1 MSSILT
7 NSSAMVA
14 LDTLRNINKDLST
27 VSNEIST
34 GKSVSSAK
42 DNAAVWSI
50 STVMSTDVESFEQI
64 NDSLNLG
71 SSTVGVARA
80 ASEQVTEMLQDMKS
94 LIVSAQEENVDRS
107 KIQTDISALT
117 DQIGSIVGAAQ
128 FNGMNL
134 LDGSSTADMSILS
147 SLDRDSNGNVTPSYI
162 DVARQDLSL
171 TNGTGAV
178 FGAGANTDLTIMDNN
193 SVNSGTAN
201 AIATGATEALQITSV
216 AGGHSYRIELDDSA
230 GANSIGT
237 RTFEYVAGVDDS
249 VASVAENLTDQ
260 INTFLSATG
269 ETNYTVSL
277 SDDTISFTNASG
289 SSMDLTATAATGG
302 TAGTAGGLG
311 ALNTLDVTTGAGAT
325 SALTAIEGLLNK
337 SIDAAASFGSDQK
350 RIENQGEFVNALVD
364 SLTTGIGGMV
374 DADMEAAS
382 AKLQALQVQQ
392 QLGTQALSI
401 ANQAPQSLLSLFR

>member
-14 LDTLRNINKDLST
+14 LDTLRNINKDLAS
-27 VSNEIST
+27 VSGEIST
-34 GKSVSSAK
+34 GKSVATAK

-50 STVMSTDVESFEQI
+50 STVMSTDVESFKQI

-107 KIQTDISALT
+107 KIQTDIDALT

-128 FNGMNL
+128 FNGLNL

-147 SLDRDSNGNVTPSYI
+147 SLDRDSNGTVTASFI
-162 DVARQDLSL
+162 DIERQDLSL
-171 TNGTGAV
+171 TNGSAAS
-178 FGAGANTDLTIMDNN
+178 FG
-193 SVNSGTAN
+193 GTAVTDQSIIANGAAN
-201 AIATGATEALQITSV
+201 AGTAASVANGATQAVTIASV
-216 AGGHSYRIELDDSA
+216 AGGNSYRLVLDDTA
-230 GANSIGT
+230 GANSLGA
-237 RTFEYVAGVDDS
+237 RTFEYVAGVNDS
-249 VASVAENLTDQ
+249 TASVAENLYDQ
-260 INTFLSATG
+260 VSTFLAATG
-269 ETNYTVSL
+269 ETNYSVTIADDVVSITNSSGAAL
-277 SDDTISFTNASG
+277 SVQADS
-289 SSMDLTATAATGG
+289 ATGG
-302 TAGTAGGLG
+302 TAGVAGGLG

-325 SALTAIEGLLNK
+325 SALTAIEGLLDK
-337 SIDAAASFGSDQK
+337 SIDAAAAFGSDQK
-350 RIENQGEFVNALVD
+350 RIENQGDFVNSLVD
-364 SLTTGIGGMV
+364 SLTTGIGSMV

>member
-14 LDTLRNINKDLST
+14 LDTLRNINKDLAS
-27 VSNEIST
+27 VSSEIST
-34 GKSVSSAK
+34 GKTVSTAK

-50 STVMSTDVESFEQI
+50 STVMTTDVESFEQI

-71 SSTVGVARA
+71 SATVGLARA
-80 ASEQVTEMLQDMKS
+80 ASEQVTEMLQDMKT

-134 LDGSSTADMSILS
+134 LDGSSTDDMSILS
-147 SLDRDSNGNVTPSYI
+147 SLDRDSAGAVTASFI
-162 DVARQDLSL
+162 DIERQDLSL
-171 TNGTGAV
+171 TTGTGAV
-178 FGAGANTDLTIMDNN
+178 FG
-193 SVNSGTAN
+193 GTAVTDVSIIDNGGTN
-201 AIATGATEALQITSV
+201 AGTADSLATGATQAITIASV
-216 AGGHSYRIELDDSA
+216 AGGNSYRIELDDSA

-249 VASVAENLTDQ
+249 AASVAENLSDQ

-269 ETNYTVSL
+269 ETNYSVSL
-277 SDDTISFTNASG
+277 TDDVISVTNSSG
-289 SSMDLTATAATGG
+289 AALAITAESATGG

-325 SALTAIEGLLNK
+325 SALTAIEGLLGK

-350 RIENQGEFVNALVD
+350 RIENQGEFVSSLVD
-364 SLTTGIGGMV
+364 SFQTGIGSLV